1 MIMPRLRLSPRSF
14 LIALLAVAVSAAFS
28 LSAGRPVATHAAS
41 GSNVSGFAWSETV
54 GWLSFN
60 NSSDGS
66 VQPYGVSV
74 DTSAIASGGTGAFSG
89 QAWSENLGWISF
101 DRAMTGNPPS
111 NDPGNGSGPI
121 AAVDWSTG
129 KVGGWARV
137 ISGCQAMTGVPAA
150 FCTGAS
156 AGAMAGGWDGWIS
169 LSGSNYGVTI
179 DKTTGKFGGYA
190 WGSDVVGWLDVAP
203 VGAGVTL
210 SLPSAPSCTA
220 SWNPSSIT
228 AGGVATLYW
237 TVTPQATIQ
246 SSYSC
251 TGISAETGN
260 VGMLRS
266 HAFRF
271 SAGGTETCTVS
282 TVRTSDGAT
291 ASCQTL
297 VPLTVNQVCLSGA
310 QDNNCYIPSGVHVV
324 SSSPVT
330 GTCIRGTAKTLGTHS
345 CAYVCTADPNSTN
358 GKWVLSSN
366 ACMGSAPSNP
376 TAYIT
381 ASPTRVQNGNSTT
394 LSWSASGVT
403 SCSVTGPGGTTISN
417 TFSNTATTTQ
427 SVTVTGQSKY
437 TLSCDGGAASS
448 SVIVNVV
455 PKYNE
460 F

>member
-1 MIMPRLRLSPRSF
+1 MEGRHTRN
-14 LIALLAVAVSAAFS
+14 IAGHISLALVVVAGGLLFIPQSTSAATAVA
-28 LSAGRPVATHAAS
+28 LSGY
-41 GSNVSGFAWSETV
+41 AWS
-54 GWLSFN
+54 SN
-60 NSSDGS
+60 
-66 VQPYGVSV
+66 
-74 DTSAIASGGTGAFSG
+74 I
-89 QAWSENLGWISF
+89 GWISF
-101 DRAMTGNPPS
+101 SGANYGVVEDTATGNLSGYAWSS
-111 NDPGNGSGPI
+111 NIGWISFNQTSGCPESGCTTKPNI
-121 AAVDWSTG
+121 NPTTG
-129 KVGGWARV
+129 VVSGWA
-137 ISGCQAMTGVPAA
+137 QAL
-150 FCTGAS
+150 S
-156 AGAMAGGWDGWIS
+156 ADGNGWDGWIKLGGS
-169 LSGSNYGVTI
+169 WSPAVKFTSGAAS
-179 DKTTGKFGGYA
+179 GYS
-190 WGSDVVGWLDVAP
+190 WGSDVVGWISWS
-203 VGAGVTL
+203 GTGYGVTM
-210 SLPSAPSCTA
+210 PVVPPTCTA
-220 SWNPSSIT
+220 FWNPASIT

-260 VGMLRS
+260 VRMLRS

-271 SAGGTETCTVS
+271 YTGGTETCTVS

-310 QDNNCYIPSGVHVV
+310 QDNNCYIHSGVHVV